1 MRLTTIWTLPAM
13 AFRERIRRT
22 GEWLAIKIAW
32 ALPRRVLY
40 WAAVRAAC
48 VAEPQFNPSDVTV
61 TQMMEAIGH
70 E

>member
-13 AFRERIRRT
+13 SFRERLHRT
-22 GEWLAIKIAW
+22 GEWAAIKVAW

-48 VAEPQFNPSDVTV
+48 IVEPTTDPSAVTV
-61 TQMMEAIGH
+61 TQMMERIGH
-70 E
+70 